1 MGYLTGLNI
10 KKNRLKV
17 ETMSNQ
23 WKDHNLEYRNVN
35 WDRVERRQQVK
46 SARLASDVTIIKPD
60 GSVEVKLNMDNP
72 KNWTDKNRKHHE
84 KRQKY
89 YIQNND

>member
-1 MGYLTGLNI
+1 
-10 KKNRLKV
+10 
-17 ETMSNQ
+17 MSNQ